1 MTASTLSTYSQ
12 HELARLAKKYG
23 VAGWHAMRKEE
34 LVKALLKATRPPSG
48 APARRR
54 AADTRSQTK
63 TRARPSTAASSG
75 PRPVRRSRAKA
86 SAGPAR
92 KSVGK
97 VHAASSQRSATAGKQ
112 AKAAAKPKAG
122 SASRSVSTIQPTK
135 AAAAKRNGAVAARA
149 TAAARNK
156 NGAVRH
162 KKAGRRASNAASDR
176 LVRDRSGHKTAVKS
190 SAVSKH
196 KRPAGASAPGKGKVP
211 PKPAAA
217 SSAHAAAPD
226 PKVQAQLAMIKAR
239 LQQAKDLAAAALSNQ
254 GNGQQKDRLVA
265 MVRDPY
271 WLHACWEISRQA
283 VDRAKAALAQEWHSA
298 VPILRVWQ
306 VETTGGGSRAETLL
320 RDIEIHGG
328 VSNWYVDVKDPP
340 KAFRLDIGYKATSG
354 QFYCITR
361 SNIVSTP
368 RPGSSDSIDQNW
380 NDVAA
385 NFDRIYAL
393 SGGYAS
399 EGHSQDLQELF
410 EERLRRP
417 MGAPLA
423 GSYGAGV
430 EALLPQKRDFFFE
443 IDAELIVFGAT
454 DPEAHVT
461 LQGEPVKLRPDG
473 TFTVRFSLPNCRQVI
488 PAVASSRDGIEQ
500 RTVVLAIERN
510 TKTMEPVIRDS
521 NEP

>member
-1 MTASTLSTYSQ
+1 MTASRLSTYSQ
-12 HELARLAKKYG
+12 QELARLAKKHG

-34 LVKALLKATRPPSG
+34 LVKALLKATRPPRG
-48 APARRR
+48 APARLR
-54 AADTRSQTK
+54 AADTRSRSK
-63 TRARPSTAASSG
+63 RPARPSAPASGSA
-75 PRPVRRSRAKA
+75 RPKRRSRAEA
-86 SAGPAR
+86 SAEPAR

-97 VHAASSQRSATAGKQ
+97 VHATSSQRSATAGKRSRP
-112 AKAAAKPKAG
+112 ASKPKTG
-122 SASRSVSTIQPTK
+122 GTSRSASAVHPTK
-135 AAAAKRNGAVAARA
+135 PAAAAKRNGPVAVRAPVVARA
-149 TAAARNK
+149 K
-156 NGAVRH
+156 NGAVRQ
-162 KKAGRRASNAASDR
+162 KKAGRRASIAVADR
-176 LVRDRSGHKTAVKS
+176 LVRPRSGHKTAVKS
-190 SAVSKH
+190 SAVSRH
-196 KRPAGASAPGKGKVP
+196 KNPASALGKDKQP
-211 PKPAAA
+211 PKTAAA
-217 SSAHAAAPD
+217 SAQAAMPD
-226 PKVQAQLAMIKAR
+226 PRVQAQLAMVKAR

-254 GNGQQKDRLVA
+254 GNGQSKDRLVA
-265 MVRDPY
+265 IVRDPY
-271 WLHACWEISRQA
+271 WLHACWEVSRQA

-306 VETTGGGSRAETLL
+306 VETTGGGSRAETLV
-320 RDIEIHGG
+320 RDIEVHGG

-340 KAFRLDIGYKATSG
+340 KAYRLDIGYKATSG

-368 RPGSSDSIDQNW
+368 RPGSSDTIDQNW
-380 NDVAA
+380 SDVAA

-399 EGHSQDLQELF
+399 EGHSQDLQDLF

-454 DPEAHVT
+454 DSEAHVT

-510 TKTMEPVIRDS
+510 TKTMEPVIRDG